1 MPEARL
7 QVTGPVWTRLRSV
20 FRSSRPA
27 EESRNGGWNVNLL
40 RRLAA
45 LERQLISEPV
55 LLTMPDG
62 QTATIP
68 GHGIYLVKLLSDA
81 VRGINISAEQAAEL
95 DLIRRSTD
103 AIEPGGG
110 RLVELIRLF
119 LHGPAE
125 TT

>member
-1 MPEARL
+1 
-7 QVTGPVWTRLRSV
+7 
-20 FRSSRPA
+20 
-27 EESRNGGWNVNLL
+27 VNLL

-110 RLVELIRLF
+110 RLVELIGSSCMVRRRPHESGLAT
-119 LHGPAE
+119 LDALRGRKA
-125 TT
+125 